1 MITNPNNENI
11 VHPDGRERLTGGGGP
26 GQSSGKQDVVCDEEY
41 YLQRPV
47 MAQAAGPNYE
57 DKTYHT
63 DGHCAPQS
71 ANPMDPTPPHP
82 SWPNEGT
89 GLLRL

>member
-11 VHPDGRERLTGGGGP
+11 VHPDGRERLTGE
-26 GQSSGKQDVVCDEEY
+26 SSGKQDVVCDEEY

-57 DKTYHT
+57 DKMYHT

-71 ANPMDPTPPHP
+71 ANPMDLTPPTPHPPHP
-82 SWPNEGT
+82 TLPPSP
-89 GLLRL
+89 LLAE

>member
-11 VHPDGRERLTGGGGP
+11 VHPDGRERLTGE
-26 GQSSGKQDVVCDEEY
+26 SSGKQDVVCDQEY

-57 DKTYHT
+57 DKMYHT

-71 ANPMDPTPPHP
+71 ANPMDLTPP
-82 SWPNEGT
+82 
-89 GLLRL
+89 LLAQ